1 MLAAGG
7 AIYGLAGTPALGFER
22 LDITGAVLTPMDQ
35 VRQGVGLTPGT
46 NLVALD
52 TRPIVDRLR
61 TLPTVDSVSVAVRLP
76 DSLQVAIAE
85 RTPVVLWQIG
95 SQRYAVDDTGT
106 LFAAVGP
113 DAPPAVAAVPVVADQ
128 RAASQGLAI
137 ASRLDPIDLD
147 AATRLAS
154 LTPDQI
160 GSHAAK
166 LTVTVTDENGFTVGS
181 GAHGW
186 VAIFG
191 FYGQSQRTPA
201 LIKDQVQLLAALL
214 VGREDTIDTV
224 VLADG
229 HDGTYVPKPSARASA
244 SPKP

>member
-1 MLAAGG
+1 MSARGTRYRTAAGTPRRRPRVRRASSRLSPTRAAAALVMLAAGG

-106 LFAAVGP
+106 LFAAVGA

-128 RAASQGLAI
+128 RAASQGLA
-137 ASRLDPIDLD
+137 
-147 AATRLAS
+147 
-154 LTPDQI
+154 
-160 GSHAAK
+160 
-166 LTVTVTDENGFTVGS
+166 
-181 GAHGW
+181 
-186 VAIFG
+186 
-191 FYGQSQRTPA
+191 
-201 LIKDQVQLLAALL
+201 
-214 VGREDTIDTV
+214 
-224 VLADG
+224 
-229 HDGTYVPKPSARASA
+229 
-244 SPKP
+244 